1 MVILPKSPTTL
12 LPNTFYIMEL
22 AIAIIV
28 IIAIVV
34 LPYGLIAKGHDEN
47 TKLTEENSRLKSR
60 LDALLTQPAEQEKPV
75 IPEMTPEEP
84 LTIEKIA
91 LAIQDRHYGYVQEV
105 TEDAICFT
113 VKDLNYKLYT
123 DRLPQFFLV
132 LQFGVE
138 PEKYNLELLKHA
150 AHLMSDDI
158 IMVKAQMNE
167 EPWSDGRIGLM
178 FLVVAMDRN
187 YSSFK
192 ENLDYYIDIIN
203 DGRQNLREHY
213 ERLEKERKEAL
224 PLLTSYASS
233 DAKENKIIS

>member
-1 MVILPKSPTTL
+1 
-12 LPNTFYIMEL
+12 MEL

-28 IIAIVV
+28 IIAVVV
-34 LPYGLIAKGHDEN
+34 LPLGLLVKGYDEN
-47 TKLTEENSRLKSR
+47 TELAEENSRLKSR
-60 LDALLTQPAEQEKPV
+60 LDALLTQPAAQEKPA

-105 TEDAICFT
+105 TQDAICFT

-123 DRLPQFFLV
+123 DRLPQLCLV
-132 LQFGVE
+132 LQFSLE
-138 PEKYNLELLKHA
+138 PEKYNMELLKHA

-158 IMVKAQMNE
+158 IMVKAKINE

-178 FLVVAMDRN
+178 FFVVALDRN

-203 DGRQNLREHY
+203 DGRQNMIEHY
-213 ERLEKERKEAL
+213 EQLEKERKEAL
-224 PLLTSYASS
+224 PVLTSYAAS
-233 DAKENKIIS
+233 DAKENKIMS